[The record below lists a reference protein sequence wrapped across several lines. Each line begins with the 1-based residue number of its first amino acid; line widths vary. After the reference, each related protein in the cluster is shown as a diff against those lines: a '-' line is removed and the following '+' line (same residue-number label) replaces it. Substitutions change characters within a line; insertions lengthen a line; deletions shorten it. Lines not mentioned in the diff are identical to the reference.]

1 MNLSKKLSYYLSLAK
16 EAKAQQL
23 PVRQVAENH
32 GIRPGTLYGAMNR
45 LRAMGALSDEP
56 VPASGFAK
64 VDVPTARSTQDD
76 TIELKTQLTN
86 GQPVWMAV
94 PVQHIQ
100 QVLQSLA
107 I

>member
-1 MNLSKKLSYYLSLAK
+1 MNLSKKQSYYLRLVE
-16 EAKAQQL
+16 EAKSQQL
-23 PVRQVAENH
+23 PIRQVAKNH

-45 LRAMGALSDEP
+45 LRGLGALSDEQA
-56 VPASGFAK
+56 VKSGFAK
-64 VDVPTARSTQDD
+64 VDVASPRQTPDE
-76 TIELKTQLTN
+76 TIELKTQLAN

-100 QVLQSLA
+100 TVLQSLS